1 MPRGGTR
8 EGAGRKVGWRKG
20 YSDARQG
27 HQIRL
32 HEDEW
37 EVVKMFANLVKQDI
51 NKGRETLKKIRR
63 GTWKS
68 LIIYCCFNK

>member
-1 MPRGGTR
+1 M
-8 EGAGRKVGWRKG
+8 EHEKVQAVKLDGE
-20 YSDARQG
+20 ARQG

-51 NKGRETLKKIRR
+51 NKGRETLKKLEEEL
-63 GTWKS
+63 GKV
-68 LIIYCCFNK
+68 

>member
-1 MPRGGTR
+1 MIMPRGGTR

-20 YSDARQG
+20 YSEARQG

-37 EVVKMFANLVKQDI
+37 EVVKTFANLVKQDI
-51 NKGRETLKKIRR
+51 A
-63 GTWKS
+63 
-68 LIIYCCFNK
+68 

>member
-20 YSDARQG
+20 YSKARQG

-51 NKGRETLKKIRR
+51 NKGRETLKKIEEEL
-63 GTWKS
+63 GKV
-68 LIIYCCFNK
+68 

>member
-8 EGAGRKVGWRKG
+8 EGACRKVGWRKG

-51 NKGRETLKKIRR
+51 NKGRETLKKLEEEL
-63 GTWKS
+63 GKV
-68 LIIYCCFNK
+68 